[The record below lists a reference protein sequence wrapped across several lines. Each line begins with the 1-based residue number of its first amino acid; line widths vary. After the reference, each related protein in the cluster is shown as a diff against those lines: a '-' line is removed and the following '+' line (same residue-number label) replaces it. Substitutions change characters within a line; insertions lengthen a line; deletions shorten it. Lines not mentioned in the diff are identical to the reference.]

1 MERKILRA
9 GYGEIIDYLQGAKPA
24 MVHMGFVMPYM
35 LEVALRGITDKER
48 LVILVDVL
56 LSYKGEEVEN
66 ILREFYRYRDVI
78 ENGRVCDIPLVDFAR
93 LNSEEVAN
101 ALLALGCPDEKTK
114 QSENKELVKATAAL
128 FCPVPDFVDALRVEG
143 FDIIEQGSTK
153 KK

>member
-9 GYGEIIDYLQGAKPA
+9 GYGEIIDYLQGDKPA

-101 ALLALGCPDEKTK
+101 ALLAIGCPDEKTK